1 MYYIIFFNCKIVV
14 CLICYLYVI
23 LKNDVILLLRNSL
36 NVIFV
41 YCSYFDEFYM
51 CVYVFSEVVC

>member
-1 MYYIIFFNCKIVV
+1 MFDLLFV
-14 CLICYLYVI
+14 CNF
-23 LKNDVILLLRNSL
+23 KNDVILLLRNSL